1 MTTYNS
7 VSNGSKHKQIYKC
20 GWLWQTG
27 YYAKTKQKGERG
39 MREGWEYKKL
49 GDCFPYIKNGANIKQ
64 IKGADGLPITRIET
78 LSGGVFNRDRM
89 GYAGIYNL
97 DKYSDYVLEDGDL
110 LLSHI
115 NSKTYIGRTVEYR
128 AKNGETIIHGMNL
141 LRLKSNSDVINSSFF
156 AYYTLSNEFNTNVAK
171 VRKDAVNQ
179 SSIAISDI
187 RKFSIPVPPI
197 QSQQYVVDE
206 LDKINELIRLKKEQ
220 LKDYDNLA
228 QSIFYEMFG
237 DPVVNEKGWEVKKL
251 IETVVL
257 ECTISYGIVQPGDG
271 VEDGIPVVRP
281 IDLTGTFVSTNN
293 LKKTTEKI
301 SSSYSRTILTG
312 KELLVCVRGTTGVCS
327 LVTDELK
334 GCNVTRGITP
344 LLFNDN
350 TDRWFMYYQFQM
362 PQIKCIIADYT
373 KGITLK
379 QINMADFRKI
389 PVILPPLPLQQLYA
403 QRIELI
409 EKQKAEIQSTI
420 ADLETLLA
428 SRMQYWFD

>member
-1 MTTYNS
+1 
-7 VSNGSKHKQIYKC
+7 
-20 GWLWQTG
+20 
-27 YYAKTKQKGERG
+27 

-49 GDCFPYIKNGANIKQ
+49 GDLCDIYQPKTLATEQLVADGKYYVYGANGIIGRYNDYNHEQ
-64 IKGADGLPITRIET
+64 SEILLTCRGATCGTINISQPYSWINGNAMVIHRKSEDLSFDFLKYLMLSLDYSLIITGAAQPQITRQKIAPIIVKFPS
-78 LSGGVFNRDRM
+78 LSVQ
-89 GYAGIYNL
+89 
-97 DKYSDYVLEDGDL
+97 
-110 LLSHI
+110 
-115 NSKTYIGRTVEYR
+115 
-128 AKNGETIIHGMNL
+128 
-141 LRLKSNSDVINSSFF
+141 
-156 AYYTLSNEFNTNVAK
+156 
-171 VRKDAVNQ
+171 Q
-179 SSIAISDI
+179 SIVS
-187 RKFSIPVPPI
+187 
-197 QSQQYVVDE
+197 E

-220 LKDYDNLA
+220 LKDYDHLA

-389 PVILPPLPLQQLYA
+389 PVILPPLPLQQLFA

>member
-1 MTTYNS
+1 
-7 VSNGSKHKQIYKC
+7 
-20 GWLWQTG
+20 
-27 YYAKTKQKGERG
+27 

-49 GDCFPYIKNGANIKQ
+49 GEIINVRTGKLDANASSEDGQYPFFTCSREPLRISSYSYDCECVLVAGNGDLNVKYYNGKFDAYQRTYIITLKEGITKTSVPFLYKFFTSYIEVLRQRSIGGIIKYIKLGDITNAI
-64 IKGADGLPITRIET
+64 LPLPP
-78 LSGGVFNRDRM
+78 LSM
-89 GYAGIYNL
+89 Q
-97 DKYSDYVLEDGDL
+97 
-110 LLSHI
+110 
-115 NSKTYIGRTVEYR
+115 
-128 AKNGETIIHGMNL
+128 ETIV
-141 LRLKSNSDVINSSFF
+141 S
-156 AYYTLSNEFNTNVAK
+156 
-171 VRKDAVNQ
+171 
-179 SSIAISDI
+179 
-187 RKFSIPVPPI
+187 
-197 QSQQYVVDE
+197 E
-206 LDKINELIRLKKEQ
+206 LDKINELISLKKEQ

-237 DPVVNEKGWEVKKL
+237 DPVENEKGWEVKKL

-389 PVILPPLPLQQLYA
+389 PVILPPLSLQQLFA
-403 QRIELI
+403 KRIELI
-409 EKQKAEIQSTI
+409 EQQKAEIQTTI